1 MTTEQAPVRD
11 QRSLRSGST
20 SQGLLLTLIGDYWFG
35 HAAYIP
41 SAALVALL
49 AEFDISGQ
57 AARAAL
63 SRVQRAGYLQGERQ
77 GRRTMYRLSPESA
90 NRAVASGRRIMRF
103 TAERPATSAPWDGT
117 WTLVTYALQTEQV
130 DERRQ
135 LRRQLRAL
143 GFGGLQDGVWI
154 SPRVTAA
161 QVNRALGD
169 ELEVDLVIFE
179 EAALAE
185 CSALEVNRIWSL
197 DEIAERYQ
205 GIVGQLKAML
215 PKVRGR
221 RGPSPAEALVMRTEA
236 MQEWRMMPLV
246 DPRLPVELLP
256 ERWPGWQARELFTE
270 VYDRLGDLAVE
281 RVHELVAPHSV
292 EAADAVHHDSVA
304 RPR

>member
-1 MTTEQAPVRD
+1 MMTEEAPVRD

-35 HAAYIP
+35 HATYIP

-49 AEFDISGQ
+49 AEFDISDQ

-63 SRVQRAGYLQGERQ
+63 SRVQRAGYLQGERE

-90 NRAVASGRRIMRF
+90 DRAVASGRRIMRF
-103 TAERPATSAPWDGT
+103 TAERPDTLPAWDGT
-117 WTLVTYALQTEQV
+117 WTLATYALQTEQV
-130 DERRQ
+130 DERRHIRRR
-135 LRRQLRAL
+135 LRSL

-161 QVNRALGD
+161 QVERALGD
-169 ELEVDLVIFE
+169 ELEVDLVVFE

-185 CSALEVNRIWSL
+185 RSALEVSRIWQLEEVAS
-197 DEIAERYQ
+197 RYA
-205 GIVGQLKAML
+205 GIIDQLKAML

-221 RGPSPAEALVMRTEA
+221 RGPTPAEALIMRTEA
-236 MQEWRMMPLV
+236 MQEWRMMPFV

-256 ERWPGWQARELFTE
+256 ARWPGWTARELFTE
-270 VYDRLGDLAVE
+270 VYDRLGDQAVE
-281 RVHELVAPHSV
+281 RVRELVAPHSA
-292 EAADAVHHDSVA
+292 EAAEAVHHDSVS